1 MCPRFFLSTSICPSK
16 HQQDVFHSIYC
27 ETEHVACAIRS
38 YREHVPFPP
47 FLFSGDIHLIFL
59 CTYPSFM
66 TWTEIT
72 FESQGRDKDTTD
84 DSVSHNKDDHDDDGG
99 CDYDWISL
107 MRRFHSLAKHIITR
121 QFWSAEWIMVGSIR
135 D

>member
-1 MCPRFFLSTSICPSK
+1 
-16 HQQDVFHSIYC
+16 
-27 ETEHVACAIRS
+27 
-38 YREHVPFPP
+38 
-47 FLFSGDIHLIFL
+47 
-59 CTYPSFM
+59 M

-84 DSVSHNKDDHDDDGG
+84 DSVSHNKDDLDDDGG
-99 CDYDWISL
+99 RDYDWISL

-135 D
+135 DLKRSGEEETLWNYKTFFDDYDEMKSDQQIFDEIEVDENRYA